1 MTAPAPDGL
10 AGRVAGKRV
19 LVTRP
24 ADAAGAWLEELRRLG
39 ADPVARAFVE
49 TTTLAGDGAAARL
62 RDALHR
68 CDWLVLTSA
77 RAVDALAEIAG
88 GAPETGA
95 QVAAVGPGTARRA
108 RDAGLDVRLV
118 AEGGAG
124 ADLAARLAGTLASAA
139 GAAGGGALPRVLFAG
154 AEDATP
160 GLEVLEANGLAR
172 LERIAVYRTVAAPA
186 LPAHEREALDVDV
199 VLLASP
205 SAVRG
210 FVARARVPAHARIVT
225 IGPGTTAA
233 ARDAGLAVAG
243 EARTR
248 DLAGMLR
255 AIPEEVAR

>member
-1 MTAPAPDGL
+1 MNAPAPDAL

-24 ADAAGAWLEELRRLG
+24 ADAAAGWIEELRRLG
-39 ADPVARAFVE
+39 AEPIARPCVE
-49 TTTLAGDGAAARL
+49 TETLTANGAAARL
-62 RDALHR
+62 RDALR
-68 CDWLVLTSA
+68 ACDWLVLTSA

-88 GAPETGA
+88 DAPGTE
-95 QVAAVGPGTARRA
+95 AAVATVGPATADRA
-108 RDAGLDVRLV
+108 RAAGLDVRLV
-118 AEGGAG
+118 AEGGSV
-124 ADLAARLAGTLASAA
+124 ADLAARLAGVLA
-139 GAAGGGALPRVLFAG
+139 GAASATGGALPRVLFAG

-160 GLEVLEANGLAR
+160 GLEILEAKGLAR
-172 LERIAVYRTVAAPA
+172 LDRIAVYRTIAAPA

-210 FVARARVPAHARIVT
+210 FVARARLPVRAHIVT

-233 ARDAGLAVAG
+233 ARDAGLTVAG

-255 AIPEEVAR
+255 AIPEEAAP